1 MERTLPSPE
10 LVTIALNGLHSR
22 SPPLLRNELLEVVDL
37 VYAAALDEGA
47 SWQDLGDKLMT
58 LMGAQRATLW
68 LADEAGTPGNLLMRR
83 DSYDDEYASR
93 YVLLDPYR
101 ASAREVSVEETVRRR
116 GDVRLGHE
124 IIPDASYVRS
134 EFYGDFGRK
143 SSRRYLIGGLIN
155 VSKVIPLGLHR
166 DAAARPFGEED
177 KRTLS
182 QLLPHLQ
189 RGLQMRARLTPTTS
203 SLGAGALDAL
213 PIGVTVV
220 DREMRILYSNAEA
233 TTLLSD
239 SESGLSSSWG
249 RAGSVTG
256 AGRLFARH
264 PDEDARLRRLVGAA
278 CRGGAG
284 GGMQIHARPDALPGD
299 TAMLSALVCPALR
312 HLSSSTRLI
321 TGTSVVHGA
330 ASVLTRYLLRPSLP
344 PVGLLIDLFG
354 LTRAEAEVAVAL
366 AGGVTAEDVAR
377 TRRVSLDT
385 VRTQVRAILRKTGA
399 AGLRDFERI
408 IALSSTMHAS
418 ESMCAQLSDNDSLRA
433 RS

>member
-1 MERTLPSPE
+1 MQ
-10 LVTIALNGLHSR
+10 
-22 SPPLLRNELLEVVDL
+22 RNELLEAVDL
-37 VYAAALDEGA
+37 IYAAALNEGA
-47 SWQDLGDKLMT
+47 SWQDVGDKLMA
-58 LMGAQRATLW
+58 LMQAQRATLW
-68 LADEAGTPGNLLMRR
+68 FADEGGMPGNLLMRH
-83 DSYDDEYASR
+83 DSYDEEYASR

-124 IIPDASYVRS
+124 IVPDASYVKS

-143 SSRRYLIGGLIN
+143 SSRRYMIGGLIS

-166 DAAARPFGEED
+166 DAASRPFSEED

-189 RGLQMRARLTPTTS
+189 RGLQMRARLVPTTS

-213 PIGVTVV
+213 PIGVIVV
-220 DREMRILYSNAEA
+220 DREMRILYNNAEA
-233 TTLLSD
+233 AALLSD
-239 SESGLSSSWG
+239 SQSGLSSG
-249 RAGSVTG
+249 RPRPGTVTS
-256 AGRLFARH
+256 AFRLFARH
-264 PDEDARLRRLVGAA
+264 PDDDAQLCRLVAA
-278 CRGGAG
+278 ASRGGAG
-284 GGMQIHARPDALPGD
+284 GGMQIHARPGVSPGD
-299 TAMLSALVCPALR
+299 STMLSALVCPALR
-312 HLSSSTRLI
+312 HLSSSTQPNMG
-321 TGTSVVHGA
+321 TGVVHGA
-330 ASVLTRYLLRPSLP
+330 ATVLTRHLLRPSSP

-385 VRTQVRAILRKTGA
+385 VRSQIRTVLRKTGA
-399 AGLRDFERI
+399 SGLRDFERL
-408 IALSSTMHAS
+408 IALSSTMHTS
-418 ESMCAQLSDNDSLRA
+418 GSLYVRCPEDDSFRA